1 MTHIRISC
9 SMLVKKH
16 SWTGSA
22 AGREREWTESKSG
35 PRQLVSLRRKS
46 DYCSA
51 IPTLFRQLWLK
62 ECVGELFCF
71 ALRCNFREFVTDE
84 NWGKEAWHLLYYS
97 VMENIIIKNK
107 KPFNSIWQVMLIK
120 KLILS
125 ELETSF
131 WGVIITPMMCNN
143 VRCRPKQKMPAV
155 CCEGCHRR
163 RGDVTKEP
171 TLRVLRSLVCVSILI
186 LVCPS

>member
-1 MTHIRISC
+1 M
-9 SMLVKKH
+9 
-16 SWTGSA
+16 
-22 AGREREWTESKSG
+22 
-35 PRQLVSLRRKS
+35 SLRRKS

-131 WGVIITPMMCNN
+131 WGVIITSMMYNN

-155 CCEGCHRR
+155 CWEGCHRL